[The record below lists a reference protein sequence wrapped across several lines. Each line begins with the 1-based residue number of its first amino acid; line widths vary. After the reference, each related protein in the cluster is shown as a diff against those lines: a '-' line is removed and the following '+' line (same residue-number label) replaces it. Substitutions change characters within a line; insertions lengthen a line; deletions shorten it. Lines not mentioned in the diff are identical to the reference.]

1 MDQNELA
8 NRLYNPI
15 NDICG
20 TAASNND
27 YYALWSCYSTGAF
40 FNFLISTIVFS
51 LLAEPGL
58 KLFFGGY
65 FEHVKINRPHHA
77 ISLRLQVGVLINATL
92 TFSLVFFEAYIL
104 HVIARKGLAGA
115 PGFELPARP
124 SLWLASGSLVG
135 YMLHHLLVMFYHRT
149 LVERS
154 MGSTMFQTILV
165 HHVCSILLFPVSLRV
180 GLGCYFVA
188 MFVQSE
194 VTSIPLAFRTFGVRM
209 GKPFTTSV
217 WFQLANVTWL
227 LAWVFFRLTPMPSML
242 KTLAQSDWS
251 KFDGITY
258 TLCWFIYIPFI
269 INLWWTRG
277 MVMSA
282 YKHFCRRKNK
292 QS

>member
-1 MDQNELA
+1 MDQTEIA

-27 YYALWSCYSTGAF
+27 YYALWSCYFTGVSM
-40 FNFLISTIVFS
+40 NFLISTIIFF
-51 LLAEPGL
+51 LAEPAL
-58 KLFFGGY
+58 KLFFGGF

-77 ISLRLQVGVLINATL
+77 ISLRLQVVALINATL

-104 HVIARKGLAGA
+104 HVIARKGLA

-124 SLWLASGSLVG
+124 SLWFASGFLVG
-135 YMLHHLLVMFYHRT
+135 YMCWHLFLMFYRRT
-149 LVERS
+149 LVQKA
-154 MGSTMFQTILV
+154 MGCTMYKTMIV
-165 HHVCSILLFPVSLRV
+165 HHVCSIFLFPVSLRV

-227 LAWVFFRLTPMPSML
+227 LAWGFFRLKPMPSML
-242 KTLAQSDWS
+242 NTLAQSDWS
-251 KFDGITY
+251 KFDSITY
-258 TLCWFIYIPFI
+258 VLCCFIYIPFI
-269 INLWWTRG
+269 INLWWTRD

-282 YKHFCRRKNK
+282 YEHFCRRKNK